1 MRMMSVFCAVSLSLL
16 FTSSAALAAGEQIDI
31 DQREKIADVI
41 RAKGFV
47 CRTCEGGRMWD
58 NVNGGTL
65 LQVYC
70 NRNSLVY
77 RIVLTPSQKVS
88 CVERWDDDGGK
99 CK

>member
-1 MRMMSVFCAVSLSLL
+1 
-16 FTSSAALAAGEQIDI
+16 
-31 DQREKIADVI
+31 
-41 RAKGFV
+41 
-47 CRTCEGGRMWD
+47 MWD
-58 NVNGGTL
+58 NVNGATL

-77 RIVLTPSQKVS
+77 RIVLTPAQKVS

>member
-1 MRMMSVFCAVSLSLL
+1 MKKMFLLCAMLSALCA
-16 FTSSAALAAGEQIDI
+16 SSAALAAAEQIDPEH
-31 DQREKIADVI
+31 REKIAEVI
-41 RAKGFV
+41 RARGFV

-58 NVNGGTL
+58 NVNGATL

-77 RIVLTPSQKVS
+77 RIVLTPAQKVS

>member
-1 MRMMSVFCAVSLSLL
+1 MRKMFLFCAMLSAFCTIFASL
-16 FTSSAALAAGEQIDI
+16 AVAEQIDPEH
-31 DQREKIADVI
+31 REKIAEVI

-58 NVNGGTL
+58 NVNGATL

-77 RIVLTPSQKVS
+77 RIVLTPAQKVS